1 MSDKKRAFESTA
13 ADNVSNKK
21 LKRLASFQCVV
32 LSMTTLQAYS

>member
-21 LKRLASFQCVV
+21 LKRSAQIQCVA
-32 LSMTTLQAYS
+32 LSMTTL